1 MERYQG
7 HSGKVGFEVPVR
19 CHGGGGMHESGPQ
32 GRDLGTSS
40 ADADGSCRGRRDA
53 LMRILVGENIED
65 PGQTTATPTQAEKGK
80 LQQAPC
86 PADALWHLVSRKT
99 NPHHYLLWWAPPSV
113 LPQCGPTLPA
123 PAHPVLYSL
132 CRFACLGY
140 CIPFP
145 PELLK
150 GPEVSHTGTPHFQD
164 PLSFQNPLW
173 SSKLLVYFFSFF
185 FFFFFLEVGSRM
197 QTAVFI

>member
-113 LPQCGPTLPA
+113 LPQCSPTLPA

-150 GPEVSHTGTPHFQD
+150 GPEGKAPSRSGLRSSPRKAQQTPGPVSFKDRALKD
-164 PLSFQNPLW
+164 PLLEPPL
-173 SSKLLVYFFSFF
+173 K
-185 FFFFFLEVGSRM
+185 
-197 QTAVFI
+197 